1 MNRIYFPM
9 TCNVLVPGHIKCVKK
24 LRKKGLVIIGLLSS
38 KALLG
43 YKKEV
48 IPFKD
53 RLYILRELFKSDKKI
68 IIVKQNSLNP
78 ERNIKK
84 YRCNSIA
91 SGDGWEQKELESIKR
106 LGIKKINI
114 RSGEK
119 VHSSDIYKK

>member
-1 MNRIYFPM
+1 M